1 MNKQR
6 RLVSILAGIMAAIM
20 LLSLLAGILPVSAS
34 AKSSKEIKEEI
45 NALKGDRTAIWAELE
60 ALQSE
65 QDANWESIEEMV
77 AHKENIDQQIGLL
90 YEEVENIN
98 GQIRS
103 YTELIAANQEELDAA
118 EAKLAELNEKN
129 KERIQAMEEEGTVS
143 YWSVLFKAKSFT
155 DLIDRLNMMEE
166 IHRADQRRM
175 NELSEAAQTVAE
187 ARTALESEKLAL
199 EDSRTELKASQAVLD
214 EKRAEADELL
224 AELNEDKRALD
235 AMEADWEAEEAKLA
249 AEIAAA
255 EVEYT
260 KALKAEEE
268 ARRKEEE
275 RKRKEEEERKR
286 KEEEEKK
293 KQEEANKGSGGSGN
307 SGGNNGGSGNS
318 GGNNGGSGNS
328 GGSGFVSGESWGRPC
343 SWIKLTS
350 PYGYRIHPTT
360 GQYKFHNGV
369 DLANNQGTPI
379 YAARSGKV
387 TVDTYGSTY
396 GYYVTINHGD
406 GYSSLYA
413 HMTRSVVD
421 KGDTVKKGQL
431 IGYMGSTGRSTGPHL
446 HFSIFYNG
454 SSVNPMNY
462 IG

>member
-45 NALKGDRTAIWAELE
+45 NALKGDRNAIWAELE

-90 YEEVENIN
+90 YEEIENIN

-175 NELSEAAQTVAE
+175 NELSEAAQAVAE

-199 EDSRTELKASQAVLD
+199 EDSRAELKASQAVLD

-293 KQEEANKGSGGSGN
+293 KQEEANKKPGNSGGSGN
-307 SGGNNGGSGNS
+307 SGSNNGGSGNS
-318 GGNNGGSGNS
+318 GGNT
-328 GGSGFVSGESWGRPC
+328 GGSGFVSGESWARPC
-343 SWIKLTS
+343 SWRKLTS

-369 DLANNQGTPI
+369 DLANDQGTPI

-462 IG
+462 I

>member
-6 RLVSILAGIMAAIM
+6 RLVSILAGVMAAIM
-20 LLSLLAGILPVSAS
+20 LLSLLVGILPVSAS

-65 QDANWESIEEMV
+65 QDATWESIEEMV
-77 AHKENIDQQIGLL
+77 AQKENIDQQIGLL
-90 YEEVENIN
+90 YAEIENIS

-118 EAKLAELNEKN
+118 ELKLAELNEKN
-129 KERIQAMEEEGTVS
+129 KERIQAMEEEGEVS

-175 NELSEAAQTVAE
+175 SELSEAAVAVAE
-187 ARTALESEKLAL
+187 ARTALETEKAAL
-199 EDSRTELKASQAVLD
+199 EDSRTELKESQAVLD
-214 EKRAEADELL
+214 EKRAEADALL

-235 AMEADWEAEEAKLA
+235 ALEDDWEAEEAKLS

-255 EVEYT
+255 EVELT
-260 KALKAEEE
+260 KTLRAEEE
-268 ARRKEEE
+268 ARRKA
-275 RKRKEEEERKR
+275 EEERKR

-293 KQEEANKGSGGSGN
+293 KQEEANKKP
-307 SGGNNGGSGNS
+307 GNS

-328 GGSGFVSGESWGRPC
+328 GGSGNNGGSDNSGGSSFVSGESWGRPC

-462 IG
+462 I

>member
-6 RLVSILAGIMAAIM
+6 RLVSILAGVMAAIM
-20 LLSLLAGILPVSAS
+20 LLTLLAGILPVSAS

-45 NALKGDRTAIWAELE
+45 SALKGDRTAIWAELE
-60 ALQSE
+60 ALESE
-65 QDANWESIEEMV
+65 QDATWESIEEMV
-77 AHKENIDQQIGLL
+77 EQKENIDQQITLL
-90 YEEVENIN
+90 YEEVDNIN
-98 GQIRS
+98 TQIRS

-118 EAKLAELNEKN
+118 EAKLRELNEKN

-166 IHRADQRRM
+166 IHRADQKRM
-175 NELSEAAQTVAE
+175 SELSDAAQAVAE
-187 ARTALESEKLAL
+187 ARTALETEKVAL
-199 EDSRTELKASQAVLD
+199 EESRAELKESEAILD
-214 EKRAEADELL
+214 AKRAEADEIL
-224 AELNEDKRALD
+224 AELNADKRALD
-235 AMEADWEAEEAKLA
+235 ALEDEWEAEEAKLS

-268 ARRKEEE
+268 ARRKAEEE
-275 RKRKEEEERKR
+275 RKRR
-286 KEEEEKK
+286 EEEEKK
-293 KQEEANKGSGGSGN
+293 KQEEANKKPGNGGSNNSGSGNGGGSNDGGSSGGS
-307 SGGNNGGSGNS
+307 
-318 GGNNGGSGNS
+318 
-328 GGSGFVSGESWGRPC
+328 FVSGEGWARPC
-343 SWIKLTS
+343 SWRKLTS

-369 DLANNQGTPI
+369 DLANDQGTPI
-379 YAARSGKV
+379 YAARSGRV
-387 TVDTYGSTY
+387 TVATYGGTY
-396 GYYVTINHGD
+396 GNYVTINHGD

-413 HMTRSVVD
+413 HMTRYVVH
-421 KGDTVKKGQL
+421 KGDTVKRGQL

-446 HFSIFYNG
+446 HFSILYNG

-462 IG
+462 I

>member
-1 MNKQR
+1 MKNR
-6 RLVSILAGIMAAIM
+6 NRLVSILAGLMAVIM
-20 LLSLLAGILPVSAS
+20 LLTLLVGILPVSAS

-45 NALKGDRTAIWAELE
+45 KALKGDQSAIWAELD
-60 ALQSE
+60 ALKGE

-77 AHKENIDQQIGLL
+77 EHKNNIDQQIGLL
-90 YEEVENIN
+90 YTEVENIN
-98 GQIRS
+98 TQIRS
-103 YTELIAANQEELDAA
+103 YSELIAANQEELDAA
-118 EAKLAELNEKN
+118 EAKLQELNEKN
-129 KERIQAMEEEGTVS
+129 KERIQAMEEEGEIS

-155 DLIDRLNMMEE
+155 DLIDRLNMMAE
-166 IHRADQRRM
+166 IHEADQRRM
-175 NELSEAAQTVAE
+175 SELSEAATAVAE
-187 ARTALESEKLAL
+187 ARTALAAEKTAL
-199 EDSRTELKASQAVLD
+199 EESRVALKESQTELDA
-214 EKRAEADELL
+214 KRAEADALL

-235 AMEADWEAEEAKLA
+235 AMEADYEAEEAKLS

-268 ARRKEEE
+268 ARRKA
-275 RKRKEEEERKR
+275 EEERKR

-293 KQEEANKGSGGSGN
+293 KQEEANKKPGN
-307 SGGNNGGSGNS
+307 SGSNNGGS
-318 GGNNGGSGNS
+318 NGGSSGGGSNDGGSS
-328 GGSGFVSGESWGRPC
+328 GGSGFVSGESWRRPC

-350 PYGYRIHPTT
+350 PYGYRTHPTT
-360 GQYKFHNGV
+360 GQWKFHNGV

-387 TVDTYGSTY
+387 TVATYGGTY

-406 GYSSLYA
+406 GFSSLYA
-413 HMTRSVVD
+413 HMTHYTVS
-421 KGDTVKKGQL
+421 KGQTVKKGDL

-462 IG
+462 I

>member
-6 RLVSILAGIMAAIM
+6 RLVSILAGVMAAIM
-20 LLSLLAGILPVSAS
+20 LLSLLVGILPVSAS

-90 YEEVENIN
+90 YEEIENIS

-175 NELSEAAQTVAE
+175 NELSEAAQAVAE

-235 AMEADWEAEEAKLA
+235 AIEADWEAEEAKLA

-350 PYGYRIHPTT
+350 PYGYRTHPTT
-360 GQYKFHNGV
+360 GQWKFHNGV

-387 TVDTYGSTY
+387 TVATYGGTY

-406 GYSSLYA
+406 GFSSLYA
-413 HMTRSVVD
+413 HMTHYIVS
-421 KGDTVKKGQL
+421 KGQTVKKGDV

-462 IG
+462 I